1 MEYCRENRNMGN
13 VLSYALSVA
22 HLNYILMILLKSLY
36 LESQKTPVR
45 LFMHTKK
52 LKEVFNKEKIKKSC
66 WVKESQTDA

>member
-1 MEYCRENRNMGN
+1 
-13 VLSYALSVA
+13 
-22 HLNYILMILLKSLY
+22 MILLKSLY